1 MTRHLERSYGLTQSD
16 YDSQAASQNY
26 LCAICRE
33 ANPHGKPLG
42 VDHNHITGANRAL
55 LCDRCNKVLGFVRD
69 SQELLLRLL
78 FYARKH
84 DGSQIPYVENNPETQ
99 AVRDAVFEQSLV
111 TSEQVCEQQ
120 SLSEVTRDP
129 IKVPGEAAG
138 AGPQGAS

>member
-1 MTRHLERSYGLTQSD
+1 MVTRLQRYGISD
-16 YDSQAASQNY
+16 EEYDSQAASQNY

-42 VDHNHITGANRAL
+42 VDHNHVTGANRGL

-99 AVRDAVFEQSLV
+99 AARDAAFE
-111 TSEQVCEQQ
+111 Q

-129 IKVPGEAAG
+129 IKVPGEVAG
-138 AGPQGAS
+138 VEPQ